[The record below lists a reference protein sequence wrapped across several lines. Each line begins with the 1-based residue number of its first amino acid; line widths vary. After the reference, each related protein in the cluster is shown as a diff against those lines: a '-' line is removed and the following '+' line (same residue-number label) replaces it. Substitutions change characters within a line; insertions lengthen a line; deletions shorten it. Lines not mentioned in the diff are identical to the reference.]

1 MAICQTTP
9 SDDRIR
15 WIIPINPAFV
25 DRLKRI

>member
-1 MAICQTTP
+1 MAFGQITP

-15 WIIPINPAFV
+15 RIIPINPAFV